1 MKSLSRITLIIG
13 LACCLLLTA
22 CAAPAASAVPADTLY
37 QVSTINSLS
46 AGNYDGIKTV
56 QEVEQKGDFGVG
68 TFDGL
73 NGEMVLLDGQ
83 IYQVDVSG
91 KVNTPAAS
99 TKLPFAAVTFF
110 KAGASKDISQVQN
123 FAGLKTAID
132 PLIVKKDHFYA
143 IRISGLFSTIQVR
156 SESKQEKPY
165 PILTDALKKQAVFNY
180 QNVKGALVGF
190 WTPDDSG
197 TLNAV
202 GYHLHFISDDHTQ
215 GGHVLDVSVNNAT
228 IKVDETRYLTVDF
241 SDSAQ

>member
-1 MKSLSRITLIIG
+1 M
-13 LACCLLLTA
+13 
-22 CAAPAASAVPADTLY
+22 
-37 QVSTINSLS
+37 
-46 AGNYDGIKTV
+46 
-56 QEVEQKGDFGVG
+56 
-68 TFDGL
+68 
-73 NGEMVLLDGQ
+73 
-83 IYQVDVSG
+83 YQVDVSG
-91 KVNTPAAS
+91 KVNTPAVS

-110 KAGASKDISQVQN
+110 NASASKDISQVQN

-143 IRISGLFSTIQVR
+143 IRINGTFSTIQVR

-165 PILTDALKKQAVFNY
+165 PTLTDALKKQAVFNY
-180 QNVKGALVGF
+180 QNVKGTLVGF

-215 GGHVLDVSVNNAT
+215 GGHVLDVSVNTAT
-228 IKVDETRYLTVDF
+228 VKVDETRYLTVDF